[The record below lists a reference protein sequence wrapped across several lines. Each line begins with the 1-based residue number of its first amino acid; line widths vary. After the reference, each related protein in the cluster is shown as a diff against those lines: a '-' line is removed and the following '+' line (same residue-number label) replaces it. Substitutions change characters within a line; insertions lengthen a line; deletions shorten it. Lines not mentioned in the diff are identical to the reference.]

1 MTDSAIETFLDE
13 VRQVGNANG
22 LLTEEHVEIIR
33 TALVNGYDAAG
44 DDPRLLDLWDGVRD
58 VISDR
63 KLSVK
68 ARLIEMGK
76 AAERFD
82 EQQRGKAH

>member
-1 MTDSAIETFLDE
+1 
-13 VRQVGNANG
+13 
-22 LLTEEHVEIIR
+22 
-33 TALVNGYDAAG
+33 
-44 DDPRLLDLWDGVRD
+44 LWHGVRD

-68 ARLIEMGK
+68 ARAIEMGK
-76 AAERFD
+76 VAERFD

>member
-22 LLTEEHVEIIR
+22 LLKEEHVEIIR

>member
-1 MTDSAIETFLDE
+1 
-13 VRQVGNANG
+13 
-22 LLTEEHVEIIR
+22 
-33 TALVNGYDAAG
+33 
-44 DDPRLLDLWDGVRD
+44 VRD
-58 VISDR
+58 VIRHR

>member
-1 MTDSAIETFLDE
+1 MAC
-13 VRQVGNANG
+13 
-22 LLTEEHVEIIR
+22 
-33 TALVNGYDAAG
+33 
-44 DDPRLLDLWDGVRD
+44 

-82 EQQRGKAH
+82 EAEKHTEMAIGGTGGGQSAAPPGYNPNQLSGLY

>member
-22 LLTEEHVEIIR
+22 LLKEEHVEIIR

-76 AAERFD
+76 VAERFD

>member
-76 AAERFD
+76 AAER
-82 EQQRGKAH
+82 QQRGKAH